1 MRDVPGE
8 ENAAALTAT
17 DAVLAIG
24 RQRFPD
30 VLMNTLRRVAAI
42 DHCMVFSF
50 TSEGPAR
57 CLLNIGN
64 IGIGADLGEA
74 YSHHFYSSD
83 PNRDTILRH
92 QSEPSPIM
100 LPPFARRMYGDSY
113 RKIFFDDSDI
123 NDKYATAIWFENICF
138 YVNFYK
144 VGAGAKFSREQIERM
159 RLIAS
164 PISAAIARHYEP
176 IVPRE
181 RETLREIFET
191 NKVFECLTGRERD
204 VCASILSG
212 YSSDAIS
219 LNLDISIHSTLTYR
233 RRAYEKLGISSQNE
247 LFAIVLKLFMDR
259 SASAQHRHESAG
271 A

>member
-8 ENAAALTAT
+8 ENATVLTAT

-92 QSEPSPIM
+92 QSAPSPIM

-176 IVPRE
+176 
-181 RETLREIFET
+181 TSSA
-191 NKVFECLTGRERD
+191 
-204 VCASILSG
+204 CASRLTVSLVIATDSG
-212 YSSDAIS
+212 GWAA
-219 LNLDISIHSTLTYR
+219 TL
-233 RRAYEKLGISSQNE
+233 
-247 LFAIVLKLFMDR
+247 V
-259 SASAQHRHESAG
+259 ASAMAASNAWPGSATSSTRRHS
-271 A
+271 